1 MKILKIQAL
10 NVSDVLMV
18 VKIVYLTR
26 RKIKQNVINALKVMQ
41 LIQKKNVNF
50 VIIVANLV
58 KLMKKKT
65 QYVQVAK
72 MVIHLIK
79 IISAD
84 PAVMHA

>member
-1 MKILKIQAL
+1 MKILIIQAL

-50 VIIVANLV
+50 VMIIANLV

-65 QYVQVAK
+65 QYVQVAQ